1 MAVIMASNEKGGVGK
16 SSVLM
21 GLAAVFAAR
30 GKGVCVVELDRQGS
44 ISGWLSGPDG
54 VRLSVEARKSGATV
68 SAALSDPASAL
79 GYVLP
84 TKEGFFVLPADRK
97 LSRAGGKELRA
108 LVGELEGSFDY
119 VMLDLR
125 RDVEESLESVEGLA
139 AKAIV
144 PMLADAETLTG
155 VKKVVDDL
163 DGKCDFRLVF
173 NRIRANSVRDWLC
186 RESVKR
192 DVPTVPVFES
202 CVHDSC
208 KVGEATYDGMTVVG
222 YDKRNRASRDL
233 AALADEVEAW
243 CAGTG
248 AA

>member
-1 MAVIMASNEKGGVGK
+1 M
-16 SSVLM
+16 
-21 GLAAVFAAR
+21 
-30 GKGVCVVELDRQGS
+30 
-44 ISGWLSGPDG
+44 
-54 VRLSVEARKSGATV
+54 
-68 SAALSDPASAL
+68 
-79 GYVLP
+79 
-84 TKEGFFVLPADRK
+84 
-97 LSRAGGKELRA
+97 
-108 LVGELEGSFDY
+108 
-119 VMLDLR
+119 
-125 RDVEESLESVEGLA
+125 
-139 AKAIV
+139 
-144 PMLADAETLTG
+144 
-155 VKKVVDDL
+155 
-163 DGKCDFRLVF
+163 
-173 NRIRANSVRDWLC
+173 RDWLC